1 MVAWVAWAELAA
13 WVEWAALAAW
23 VELAAWAVSVVSAA
37 PAALAVTVL
46 RLCPPGAKMDSATG
60 HTTRNIAAALL
71 IRTERRQIVLG
82 ALHAEIPLPVAKPV
96 PGNRFPGR
104 VEI

>member
-1 MVAWVAWAELAA
+1 VFVGPAA
-13 WVEWAALAAW
+13 S
-23 VELAAWAVSVVSAA
+23 AVSVVLGDR
-37 PAALAVTVL
+37 AALAVTVL
-46 RLCPPGAKMDSATG
+46 RPCPPGAKMHSATG

-82 ALHAEIPLPVAKPV
+82 ALHAETPLPAAKPV